1 MSSNLLKGGYVIIAN
16 KEAVKI
22 DSNQTIAK
30 RLEELSLRKIQEQ
43 SPEEVRE
50 EGFTEGIDPFQ
61 VAQLVGDEIIPDP
74 NMPEASMREEI
85 LMQEA
90 EIVNAAKEDAQKIID
105 DANKKSQAIQEQAKE
120 NGHKEGFDLGY
131 REGLDA
137 ATEEIKKQEET
148 LQNRFSNMEQEL
160 KENYEAL
167 QANMESEL
175 VHVLTQVYSHVLG
188 IELSS
193 HNELILF
200 LLKRALADVGAG
212 KNYVIHVS
220 KADIALVKGE
230 ISELAS
236 LVGVPEDCISIVED
250 NSLSE
255 NGCLIESETGI
266 FDCGLDT
273 QLSLLKKQL
282 RMLSFQKED

>member
-30 RLEELSLRKIQEQ
+30 RLEELSLQKIQEQ
-43 SPEEVRE
+43 APEEVGE

-61 VAQLVGDEIIPDP
+61 VAQLVGDEVIPAP
-74 NMPEASMREEI
+74 GSPEASMRDEI
-85 LMQEA
+85 LMQET

-105 DANKKSQAIQEQAKE
+105 DANLKAKEIQEQAQE

-137 ATEEIKKQEET
+137 ANEEIKKQEKM
-148 LQNRFSNMEQEL
+148 LQNRFAGLEQEL
-160 KENYEAL
+160 KDNYEVL

-220 KADIALVKGE
+220 KADIALVQEE
-230 ISELAS
+230 ITELAA
-236 LVGVPEDCISIVED
+236 LVGVPEENISIVED